1 MRVKVKF
8 LSPMIKNG
16 KKREIGEELEIDAT
30 QAVLLAK
37 KGNVEIPGYEIKPE
51 KQEIMVDKLVKKE

>member
-16 KKREIGEELEIDAT
+16 KLREIGEELELDAT
-30 QAVLLAK
+30 SAMLLAK
-37 KGNVEIPGYEIKPE
+37 KGNVEIPGYDIQPV
-51 KQEIMVDKLVKKE
+51 KQEIMVDTLIEKK